1 MMGAQTRKEE
11 MEEEAA
17 LFSSDEGRAWWTC
30 DLLAEMLLTS
40 SPLLPG
46 AGGSSGIEAYL
57 YALQD
62 LVDLRE
68 LAQPWVRVRAG
79 AAMPASA

>member
-1 MMGAQTRKEE
+1 MGAQRRKEE
-11 MEEEAA
+11 MEEEVA
-17 LFSSDEGRAWWTC
+17 LSSSDERRAWWTC
-30 DLLAEMLLTS
+30 DLLAEMLVNWP
-40 SPLLPG
+40 PLLPG
-46 AGGSSGIEAYL
+46 AGGSSGIEAHL
-57 YALQD
+57 YALQE